1 MAFPGSAYQGE
12 RLLGDG
18 PRRLAILLLDSG
30 DDRNEFVQ
38 YHADTEGKA
47 MNEFIAKFGDQI
59 TGVLSGFDRL
69 VPRGSL
75 RAILLRTGDGGL
87 LEW

>member
-1 MAFPGSAYQGE
+1 
-12 RLLGDG
+12 
-18 PRRLAILLLDSG
+18 
-30 DDRNEFVQ
+30 
-38 YHADTEGKA
+38 